1 MKRLT
6 ALAVLAL
13 SVISSCGTG
22 TEETSETKPPR
33 ITVIIST
40 PAPTTTTTTIQPELN
55 AHEALQEDLA
65 ETTGTTT
72 TETPLVSD
80 PLDYID
86 EQRMFHGKCGEWHD
100 LALSVG
106 WSESEWPTLSRI
118 LYRESRCTPLAFNG
132 SDAGLVQIN
141 QIHTKWAGQMGMEWP
156 DDLFDPENNLLF
168 AYRLWSGRE
177 ANGQCGWTPWSID
190 C

>member
-13 SVISSCGTG
+13 SVISSCRTG

-33 ITVIIST
+33 ITVIITT
-40 PAPTTTTTTIQPELN
+40 PAPTTIPMTTPATTP
-55 AHEALQEDLA
+55 
-65 ETTGTTT
+65 TT
-72 TETPLVSD
+72 TEVPLQDD
-80 PLDYID
+80 PGDLKD
-86 EQRMFHGKCGEWHD
+86 EARNTFGKCGEWHD

-106 WSESEWPTLSRI
+106 WSESEWPTLSRV

-132 SDAGLVQIN
+132 HDAGLAQIN